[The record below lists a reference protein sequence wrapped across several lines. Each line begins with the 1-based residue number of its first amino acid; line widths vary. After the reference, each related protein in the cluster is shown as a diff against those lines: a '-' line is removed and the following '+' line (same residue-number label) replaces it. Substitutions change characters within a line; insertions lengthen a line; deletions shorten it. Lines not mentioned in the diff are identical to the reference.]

1 LPFVGL
7 QNYGWGRH
15 CLGIGLLVP
24 KRLVV
29 REKIWDE
36 DGTEAVVVEV
46 RMAWRESVSE
56 AALPDK
62 I

>member
-7 QNYGWGRH
+7 QNYSWGRH
-15 CLGIGLLVP
+15 CFSIRLLVP
-24 KRLVV
+24 KQLVV
-29 REKIWDE
+29 RDKIWDK

-46 RMAWRESVSE
+46 RTAWRESVSE
-56 AALPDK
+56 AALPAK

>member
-7 QNYGWGRH
+7 QNYGWRRH
-15 CLGIGLLVP
+15 YFNIGLLVP

-29 REKIWDE
+29 WDKIWDK

-46 RMAWRESVSE
+46 RTAWNESVWE

-62 I
+62 T

>member
-15 CLGIGLLVP
+15 SLSIGLLVP

-29 REKIWDE
+29 RDKIWDK
-36 DGTEAVVVEV
+36 DGTETVVVKV
-46 RMAWRESVSE
+46 RTSWRESVWE